1 MGDLTNINR
10 TGLGDAQI
18 ATGAVVAA
26 KLGTGA
32 VETAKL
38 ADDAVTSAKLA
49 ETTIQYAE
57 VSITNAEMLALRA
70 APKTL
75 VAAPG
80 AGKVIQF
87 LGALLF
93 FDYTAA
99 YTESTDNLAI
109 RYTDGSGTIVSQ
121 AIEAG
126 GFVDATA
133 DTMTNAL
140 PKIDAISAK
149 TACDNAVLVL
159 HNTGDGELGGGNAAN
174 SVRVR
179 VAYRIVPAGW

>member
-1 MGDLTNINR
+1 VGDLTNINR

-133 DTMTNAL
+133 DTMT
-140 PKIDAISAK
+140 
-149 TACDNAVLVL
+149 ACDNAVLVL